1 MRPVSPRLPLA
12 ALILALGLAAG
23 PVAAES
29 APPRQIVVEGRG
41 EVQRVPDFAIVAIGV
56 TSEAATAA
64 EALAA
69 NTAAMTEVFAALAA
83 AGIEPRDIRTTE
95 VGLAPRWHHPED
107 RRSEPRIVGFTASNQ
122 VAVRVRELARL
133 GAVLDAVVQGGANRL
148 GGVNFGL
155 SDEAEALAEAR
166 RRAVADALARAQLY
180 TTAAGVGL
188 GRVMTI
194 TESGGFGIPRPF
206 QRADMML
213 AAEAAPVPVAE
224 GEMNI
229 SAGVSIVFELD

>member
-1 MRPVSPRLPLA
+1 MRPAPVLLPLV
-12 ALILALGLAAG
+12 ALILAVGLAAG
-23 PVAAES
+23 PAAAES

-41 EVQRVPDFAIVAIGV
+41 EVQRTPDFATVSMGVA
-56 TSEAATAA
+56 SEAATAA

-95 VGLAPRWHHPED
+95 VSLAPRWHHPQD
-107 RRSEPRIVGFTASNQ
+107 RKSELRIVGFTASNQ
-122 VAVRVRELARL
+122 VAVRVRELAKL

-148 GGVNFGL
+148 GGVSFGL
-155 SDEAEALAEAR
+155 SDESEALSEAR
-166 RRAVADALARAQLY
+166 RRAVADALARAELY
-180 TTAAGVGL
+180 TSAAGVGL

-194 TESGGFGIPRPF
+194 TESGGFGIPRPL
-206 QRADMML
+206 QRSDMML

-224 GEMNI
+224 GELTI